1 MNNIN
6 DAIAFVLVGGF
17 GTRLRSVIG
26 DETPKPLALID
37 GEPFLKLLLHW
48 LEKQGIRHVVLGTG
62 YLAEKFEEEITSYA
76 PTGMTIQ
83 FSREEKPLGTG
94 GAIRNAANLLGSDPF
109 FVLNGDSIV
118 NANLCGLMAFHH
130 QKQAKVTLSLAP
142 VPDASRFGTVV
153 KDELGRIVAYKEK
166 TGEPIPGE
174 INAGIY
180 VVSQEFLR
188 GLPDQE
194 VFSFE
199 KDVLS
204 HIDENPSYAMTFN
217 SEFIDIG
224 TPESYCQASD
234 FFKRFL

>member
-1 MNNIN
+1 MNNIK
-6 DAIAFVLVGGF
+6 DAIAFVLVGGL

-48 LEKQGIRHVVLGTG
+48 LKKQGISKVVLGTG
-62 YLAEKFEEEITSYA
+62 HLAGKFEDEIAAYA
-76 PTGMTIQ
+76 PQGMEIQ
-83 FSREEKPLGTG
+83 FSREETPLGTG
-94 GAIRNAANLLGSDPF
+94 GAIRHALPLLNGNPI
-109 FVLNGDSIV
+109 LIMNGDSIV
-118 NANLCGLMAFHH
+118 GADLEKLLSFHD
-130 QKQAKVTLSLAP
+130 QAQAPVTLALAP
-142 VPDASRFGTVV
+142 VPNASRFGTVV
-153 KDELGRIVAYKEK
+153 TDGDGRVTAYREK

-180 VVSQEFLR
+180 IASRDFLND
-188 GLPDQE
+188 LPTTE

-199 KDVLS
+199 KDVLA
-204 HIDENPSYAMTFN
+204 HCDKNPSYAMIFD

-224 TPESYCQASD
+224 TPESYQQASD